1 MTWREV
7 DFESRLWTIPA
18 LRMKAE
24 AEHSVPLTDRA
35 MTLLNALKP
44 KNLEAHRLVFPSQCG
59 GKLSCWR
66 TRSGIRPNAPI
77 GAGGRWRSAVLSWML
92 GKPVAPGRLV
102 STRQRS
108 LRSPLQ
114 CRWRRTQF
122 LACEDR
128 RFLPAATRP
137 YTPQAIKPGENS
149 ALRE

>member
-1 MTWREV
+1 LKRRPATAARALEFAILTAERTGEAIGMTWREV

-35 MTLLNALKP
+35 MTLLNALMP

-92 GKPVAPGRLV
+92 GKPVALGRLV

-108 LRSPLQ
+108 
-114 CRWRRTQF
+114 
-122 LACEDR
+122 
-128 RFLPAATRP
+128 
-137 YTPQAIKPGENS
+137 
-149 ALRE
+149 